1 MIIGGKHG
9 MCMGMD
15 VNPKNIS
22 ILVAYNMELSIR
34 YKNGEKLTVLYSC
47 RSDLVDDY
55 NNLKSQTD
63 DLFFSCIFE

>member
-9 MCMGMD
+9 CMGMD

-22 ILVAYNMELSIR
+22 ILVTYNRELSIR
-34 YKNGEKLTVLYSC
+34 YKNGEKFTVLYSC
-47 RSDLVDDY
+47 LSDLVDDY
-55 NNLKSQTD
+55 NNLKSATD